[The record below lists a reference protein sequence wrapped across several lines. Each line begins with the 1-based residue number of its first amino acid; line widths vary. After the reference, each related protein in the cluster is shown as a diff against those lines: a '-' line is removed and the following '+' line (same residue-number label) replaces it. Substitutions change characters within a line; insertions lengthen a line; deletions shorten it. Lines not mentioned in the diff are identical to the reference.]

1 MEAQNNTAKKGRGRP
16 KGSTKNKNVKNKIK
30 IKQIKNKNN
39 NKEKMENKIMDKK
52 LNTENFSIPNTD
64 KNSKSEKIKTK
75 RNEKIINLTRDPN
88 TTKISPIII
97 KIW

>member
-1 MEAQNNTAKKGRGRP
+1 MEAQNNTAKMGRGRP
-16 KGSTKNKNVKNKIK
+16 KGSTKNKNGKIK
-30 IKQIKNKNN
+30 TNEIKNN
-39 NKEKMENKIMDKK
+39 NKKIENKSKNKK
-52 LNTENFSIPNTD
+52 INTENFSIPNTD